1 MNGKMIVSML
11 GKITLLEAL
20 LMTPSLVCSM
30 IYSEWKI
37 AFSFAAVMLL
47 CLVVGFVLNL
57 FGKTK
62 DKTIFA
68 KEGFVIVAL
77 AWIIMSGLGAL
88 PFVISGEIPS
98 FVDAFFE
105 TASGFSTTGAS
116 ILTNV
121 EALSKGLLFWRS
133 FTHWVGGVGV
143 LVLVMAI
150 LTSDSGRTIHIMRA
164 EMPGPSVGKL
174 LPKVRSTAKILYLIY
189 IFISLLQVIFL
200 LAGGMNLY
208 ESLVHMFGTAGTGGF
223 GVKADSIGGYS
234 PYLQW
239 VITIFM
245 IIFGVNFNIYY
256 FVLAKR
262 FKAIFK
268 SEELWVYLSIVLVS
282 SGVIAVNVYNNVKA
296 ISGVSESIRHAAFQV
311 ASIISTTGYST
322 TDFNVWPTLS
332 KTILLFLMF
341 TGACAGSTA
350 GGLKISRVIML
361 FKSIKANLKHTL
373 HSRSVET
380 VKFEGKPLDSESISG
395 VNGYLCIYVFCMA
408 VILLILSFDAFDFET
423 NFSAM
428 VACFNNVGPGFSVVG
443 PTGSYA
449 PYSDLSKVTLS
460 IAMLLG
466 RLEIYPMLVFFSPH
480 IWAKKKVK

>member
-1 MNGKMIVSML
+1 
-11 GKITLLEAL
+11 
-20 LMTPSLVCSM
+20 
-30 IYSEWKI
+30 
-37 AFSFAAVMLL
+37 
-47 CLVVGFVLNL
+47 
-57 FGKTK
+57 
-62 DKTIFA
+62 
-68 KEGFVIVAL
+68 
-77 AWIIMSGLGAL
+77 
-88 PFVISGEIPS
+88 
-98 FVDAFFE
+98 
-105 TASGFSTTGAS
+105 
-116 ILTNV
+116 
-121 EALSKGLLFWRS
+121 
-133 FTHWVGGVGV
+133 
-143 LVLVMAI
+143 
-150 LTSDSGRTIHIMRA
+150 
-164 EMPGPSVGKL
+164 
-174 LPKVRSTAKILYLIY
+174 
-189 IFISLLQVIFL
+189 
-200 LAGGMNLY
+200 
-208 ESLVHMFGTAGTGGF
+208 
-223 GVKADSIGGYS
+223 
-234 PYLQW
+234 
-239 VITIFM
+239 M

-282 SGVIAVNVYNNVKA
+282 SGVIAVNVYNNIKA
-296 ISGVSESIRHAAFQV
+296 MSGVSESIRHAAFQV

-322 TDFNVWPTLS
+322 TDFNAWPTLS

-380 VKFEGKPLDSESISG
+380 VKFEGKPLDRESISS

-449 PYSDLSKVTLS
+449 SYSDLSKVTLS

-466 RLEIYPMLVFFSPH
+466 RLEIYPMLLFFSPH
-480 IWAKKKVK
+480 IWAKKKVKL